1 MFSLENV
8 QRLLALVRSSDMWH
22 ATLFPGASLRNR
34 LFMVSKMENTFFF
47 LAVWS
52 NWTFCNGWRKTC
64 LFWDSLAEKKKYAWV
79 RANSIVFTPEK
90 NLDGVILPNVNCFLW
105 SAKLTLVFIV
115 INSSSQPA
123 FTVRIVL
130 RSWSLIISK
139 GVCEVTSETFQQACF
154 YS

>member
-1 MFSLENV
+1 MFSLETV

-22 ATLFPGASLRNR
+22 STLFPGASLRNR

-79 RANSIVFTPEK
+79 RDNSIVFTPEK
-90 NLDGVILPNVNCFLW
+90 YLDGVILPNVNCFLW
-105 SAKLTLVFIV
+105 SAKLALVFIV

-123 FTVRIVL
+123 LTVCMAR
-130 RSWSLIISK
+130 RSWRLIMSK
-139 GVCEVTSETFQQACF
+139 GERWNLSASLFF
-154 YS
+154 HSWS